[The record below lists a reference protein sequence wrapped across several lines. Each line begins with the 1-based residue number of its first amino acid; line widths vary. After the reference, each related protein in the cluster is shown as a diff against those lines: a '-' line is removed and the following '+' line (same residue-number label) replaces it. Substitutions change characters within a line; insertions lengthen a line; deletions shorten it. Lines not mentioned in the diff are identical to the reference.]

1 VRFALLRCPLLLG
14 PVLLSPV
21 LLGGCNLVAAGAGV
35 AAGGGA
41 AAATGNPV
49 IGYAVGLGVRAGAD
63 EVVKYYVRVRK
74 NSEQDA
80 IAEVAGDM
88 PLGQTR
94 NWEIRHTIP
103 IGNTRGTLSV
113 VAEIPNP
120 LAPCREVV
128 FRPEDE
134 ESPFLTQVCRDSDR
148 WHWASVEPAVERWG
162 NLQ

>member
-1 VRFALLRCPLLLG
+1 VRYAMLFCT
-14 PVLLSPV
+14 V

-63 EVVKYYVRVRK
+63 EVVRYYVRVRK
-74 NSEQDA
+74 TSEQDA
-80 IAEVAGDM
+80 IAEVAGDL
-88 PLGQTR
+88 PLGETR
-94 NWEIRHTIP
+94 HWEIRHTIP

-113 VAEIPNP
+113 VTEIPNP
-120 LAPCREVV
+120 LAPCREVM
-128 FRPEDE
+128 FLPEDE

-148 WHWASVEPAVERWG
+148 WHWASAEPAVDRWG